1 MRLLFELLVGW
12 LLPSFYS
19 VWYDLPT
26 NSPTNYPT
34 NNHISW
40 IWMRKK
46 IGLKSIIRKERVGY
60 RHHRFEYQVAIV
72 MLHKGSYLLK
82 VGWTLEPI
90 Y

>member
-1 MRLLFELLVGW
+1 MSKVELKDINEVGQKITKNGRKTNYRYY
-12 LLPSFYS
+12 SFR
-19 VWYDLPT
+19 WNGLYDFPT

-72 MLHKGSYLLK
+72 ML
-82 VGWTLEPI
+82 
-90 Y
+90 